1 MMRESVGDMDFY
13 DPNVT
18 AEQLVVATDAA
29 VMVHDEQVGA
39 ESGLRG
45 GADILRLSGGR
56 ATESDDERQEV
67 EPRLQSVEAE

>member
-1 MMRESVGDMDFY
+1 M
-13 DPNVT
+13 
-18 AEQLVVATDAA
+18 
-29 VMVHDEQVGA
+29 MVHDEQVGA
-39 ESGLRG
+39 ESDLRG